1 MDQEKLKT
9 YAFSAV
15 VDSNEETAGVK
26 RLDDITVKAESIEA
40 AFAKLKSLFLNMEA
54 HPEIEVTSVNKVYT
68 AHGYPR
74 RI

>member
-9 YAFSAV
+9 YAFSVV
-15 VDSNEETAGVK
+15 VDSSEETAGVK
-26 RLDDITVKAESIEA
+26 RLDDIAVKAESIEA
-40 AFAKLKSLFLNMEA
+40 AFAKLKSFLNLDS
-54 HPEIEVTSVNKVYT
+54 HPEIEVTSANKVYP